1 MYAKRSRSGPCQCI
15 VVGTK
20 ASCGYMSME
29 KFRVC
34 VSSGDSDAMR
44 CDGNDERG
52 GAFGVDIT
60 QSSIIKTLFLMIS
73 VSMICI

>member
-1 MYAKRSRSGPCQCI
+1 
-15 VVGTK
+15 
-20 ASCGYMSME
+20 MSME